1 VTFSTKAEGRGATG
15 AVPFSVVSFDP
26 AILAR
31 PATPMGSIITRT
43 LGDRQIALVRHPPV
57 LGGEGLCYGRL
68 DLPLA
73 NPEVDIPDLVARLE
87 PMRGATIWTSPLSR
101 CRLVAE
107 ALALAWD
114 GAAVQVDARLV
125 EMSFGD
131 WEGMRWG
138 DVQRTELEAWAADLS
153 GFALPGGETGA
164 ALVERVTEVWG
175 IIKGYPGGQ
184 VVVSHGGP
192 LKVMI

>member
-1 VTFSTKAEGRGATG
+1 MG
-15 AVPFSVVSFDP
+15 FDP

-31 PATPMGSIITRT
+31 PTMPMGGIVTRMV
-43 LGDRQIALVRHPPV
+43 GGRRIALVRHPPL
-57 LGGEGLCYGRL
+57 LGGNGLCYGRL

-73 NPEVDIPDLVARLE
+73 NPDMDIPDLVARLE

-107 ALALAWD
+107 ALALAWG
-114 GAAVQVDARLV
+114 GAAVRVDARLM
-125 EMSFGD
+125 EMSFGE
-131 WEGMRWG
+131 WEGMRW
-138 DVQRTELEAWAADLS
+138 DEVPRNELDAWAADVE
-153 GFALPGGETGA
+153 GFAPPGGESGV

-175 IIKGYPGGQ
+175 IIESCAGNQ

-192 LKVMI
+192 LKVVV